1 MGSELLVGVLEI
13 DKGQEPRWAAA
24 EIVLAE
30 MSDEEVKSAY
40 LGATDT
46 TEAMLLEERGVD
58 LSTMRTEIRAALDAL
73 RDAWDGAGGDI
84 VRYPGVR
91 TEMLIGGGT
100 SWGEDIEACTQIN
113 LFWESGMARTAG
125 FVVAIDEG
133 TRVG

>member
-13 DKGQEPRWAAA
+13 DRGQEPRWAAA
-24 EIVLAE
+24 EIVLTE

-40 LGATDT
+40 MQATDT
-46 TEAMLLEERGVD
+46 TEEMLEERGVE

-73 RDAWDGAGGDI
+73 RDAWNGTGGDI

-113 LFWESGMARTAG
+113 LFWESGMARVAGFAVAPDEATTAG
-125 FVVAIDEG
+125 
-133 TRVG
+133 